1 METGDE
7 ELGIFISVDASNGF
21 AVKVI
26 RQQLVPI
33 IGYLPSYPQNRQI
46 LMLRRLSLFITTVI
60 IWQLTSSVTLARSND
75 PQQAD
80 RFPPS
85 PLEITK
91 PDPLVPTLRDKQQL
105 TVPERQKLEAA
116 LDELNQQATA
126 KLQAGDNLGAFEI
139 WNRELRLRRYLGA
152 VTEVKA
158 LSRVG
163 EIAWNQNDSQELLY
177 ITQRLQAI
185 QKQVQLQNKN
195 VQQSVDLPLLQALG
209 EAYQKV
215 RSLKGAIT
223 VYSEVLAT
231 VREKQDLVAQV
242 NTLTTIGE
250 LNLNWFDYPQAATA
264 YEELL
269 RLATS
274 GGENQNQEFTYLQ
287 KLAYIYQQSK
297 QAQKSI
303 DVLNKIK
310 AIYSQ
315 NNNFTQLPT
324 LQLAIAANY
333 ETLAR
338 ENPALIE
345 AAFKNYQEAYI
356 TAWQLQQYPSAAEA
370 VQKLIS
376 LYRSQGQLDEALQA
390 SEILLEIQ
398 TRAVNFYGLMEAYD
412 QIGKL
417 YLERKDSSA
426 ALAAFQKGLELARQL
441 KHQEAYFTQQIN
453 SI

>member
-1 METGDE
+1 
-7 ELGIFISVDASNGF
+7 
-21 AVKVI
+21 
-26 RQQLVPI
+26 
-33 IGYLPSYPQNRQI
+33 
-46 LMLRRLSLFITTVI
+46 MLRRLSLFITTVI
-60 IWQLTSSVTLARSND
+60 IWQLTNSVTLARSND

-80 RFPPS
+80 SFPPS
-85 PLEITK
+85 PLEITT

-105 TVPERQKLEAA
+105 TVAEQQKLEAA

-152 VTEVKA
+152 VAEVQA

-163 EIAWNQNDSQELLY
+163 EIAWNQNDRQELQY

-185 QKQVQLQNKN
+185 QKQAQPQNKN
-195 VQQSVDLPLLQALG
+195 VQHSVDLPLLQALG

-215 RSLKGAIT
+215 RSLKSAIT
-223 VYSEVLAT
+223 VYNEVLAT

-274 GGENQNQEFTYLQ
+274 GGENQNQQEFTYLQ

-333 ETLAR
+333 EILAR